1 MMIVTIKKYGL
12 RYEIEAMRTN
22 ELQITSKESINALES
37 PISRLLRS
45 FENLLT
51 IFPLGVESKQL
62 ILAFRIYFIIA
73 LWMLLLIS
81 LRKITTS
88 PRFSRIA
95 IKYAPTM
102 IPKSRKVSSISEW
115 CPSADQNIPKVF
127 VKTTQTNSPAIN
139 ANNAMGIKNFNV
151 EKLKQSE

>member
-51 IFPLGVESKQL
+51 IFPLGVESK
-62 ILAFRIYFIIA
+62 
-73 LWMLLLIS
+73 
-81 LRKITTS
+81 
-88 PRFSRIA
+88 
-95 IKYAPTM
+95 
-102 IPKSRKVSSISEW
+102 
-115 CPSADQNIPKVF
+115 
-127 VKTTQTNSPAIN
+127 
-139 ANNAMGIKNFNV
+139 
-151 EKLKQSE
+151 